1 MDQLEKE
8 THPMLGAVIDKY
20 KIIEVLNAGGMGI
33 VFKARQKIMDRDI
46 ALKLLPPEMAKDEVN
61 LQRLEREAKAL
72 AQLNHPNIIA
82 TYDFGLTETGQG
94 YLAMEYVEGQSLDE
108 LLEKVGILKSARAI
122 FIFKQIADGIRFAHQ
137 KGIIHRDLKPQNIM
151 LTDVV
156 SKDQVKIL
164 DFGIAR
170 IAQDSKRLTRVGEV
184 VGSPIYMAPEQC
196 MGEAADGR
204 ADVYAFGVLM
214 FRALTG
220 HFPHMGP
227 NLHETFM
234 AKCTKDPPFFKD
246 VAPNLPLPTELENIC
261 RKCLQRK
268 PDDRYL
274 QMEQVRDDL
283 DRIMMPGSATNPGA
297 SGAYMSQGQ
306 GPNLGSEYDSFQNMS
321 PEFYQTGW
329 VHFDQ
334 NSGSSFRPASDSNS
348 FENLEHPQQQLA
360 AQGVAQQPRQAP
372 SQAPPQAQHQPAQ
385 HQTTPPPQQLPS
397 AQEFQPPP
405 QPRQP
410 MPGSPQA
417 KPHNQQVQQV
427 PQALERTQ
435 NAKNLFMV
443 IALASVS
450 IVAILALL
458 ALAFTKTPTP
468 TVKEKNNSIQDME
481 KVFENKELREKTEE
495 GTNAEEGSKK
505 SMGGGGLEII
515 SNPAE
520 IENKKKKDSQPPSS
534 SKKESSSVSRSDYEK
549 TRFGHLDSVKSSEPE
564 AAPQEDS
571 ASENIHQSEIP
582 ESTDRG
588 LTFTPSSVSERVKGK
603 SPSSALRESK
613 SKEDIQSSKENQDSK
628 DPDAFDAGR

>member
-1 MDQLEKE
+1 MDQLEKD
-8 THPMLGAVIDKY
+8 THPLLGAEIDKY
-20 KIIEVLNAGGMGI
+20 KIVEVLNAGGMGI

-46 ALKLLPPEMAKDEVN
+46 ALKLLPPELAKDEVN

-94 YLAMEYVEGQSLDE
+94 YLAMEYVQGLSLDE
-108 LLEKVGILKSARAI
+108 LLEKVGILKPGRAV

-204 ADVYAFGVLM
+204 ADIYAFGVLM

-234 AKCTKDPPFFKD
+234 AKCTKDPPYFKD
-246 VAPNLPLPTELENIC
+246 VAPRLQLPAELESIC
-261 RKCLQRK
+261 RKCLMRK
-268 PDDRYL
+268 PDDRYK
-274 QMEQVRDDL
+274 QMEEVRDEL
-283 DRIMMPGSATNPGA
+283 ERIMMPTSATNPGA
-297 SGAYMSQGQ
+297 SGAYMSQG
-306 GPNLGSEYDSFQNMS
+306 PNLGSEFDSYEKMN

-348 FENLEHPQQQLA
+348 VEDLVQPGAQPQP
-360 AQGVAQQPRQAP
+360 AQAGVAQQPRQAP
-372 SQAPPQAQHQPAQ
+372 PQQHYQQAPHQAPPSAQDFQ
-385 HQTTPPPQQLPS
+385 TPPPP
-397 AQEFQPPP
+397 
-405 QPRQP
+405 PRQP
-410 MPGSPQA
+410 MPGSPQ
-417 KPHNQQVQQV
+417 VR
-427 PQALERTQ
+427 PQAAPHGQEATVK
-435 NAKNLFMV
+435 AKNFVMV

-458 ALAFTKTPTP
+458 ALAFIKTSAP
-468 TVKEKNNSIQDME
+468 TVKEKNNSIQEME
-481 KVFENKELREKTEE
+481 SVFKQKELREKSEDAASSGGAETRPDGPKIESEPAASTGPVTTHTAAPSAETEKPKARK
-495 GTNAEEGSKK
+495 NAPRE
-505 SMGGGGLEII
+505 
-515 SNPAE
+515 
-520 IENKKKKDSQPPSS
+520 
-534 SKKESSSVSRSDYEK
+534 ESSISKSDYEK
-549 TRFGHLDSVKSSEPE
+549 TRFGHIDGGKTSEPE
-564 AAPQEDS
+564 AAPQEE
-571 ASENIHQSEIP
+571 ASENIHQTDV
-582 ESTDRG
+582 STDRG
-588 LTFTPSSVSERVKGK
+588 LTLTPNSVTERIKK
-603 SPSSALRESK
+603 SPSSALRDSK
-613 SKEDIQSSKENQDSK
+613 SKEDTQAPKEARDNR
-628 DPDAFDAGR
+628 DPDAFDAEH

>member
-1 MDQLEKE
+1 MDQLEKD
-8 THPMLGAVIDKY
+8 THPLLGAVIDKY
-20 KIIEVLNAGGMGI
+20 KIIEVINAGGMGI

-46 ALKLLPPEMAKDEVN
+46 ALKLLPPEMAKDDVN

-94 YLAMEYVEGQSLDE
+94 FLAMEYVEGQSLDE
-108 LLEKVGILKSARAI
+108 LLEKVGILKPGRAV

-204 ADVYAFGVLM
+204 ADIYAFGVLI

-234 AKCTKDPPFFKD
+234 AKCTKDPPYFKD
-246 VAPNLPLPTELENIC
+246 VAPRLQLPTELENIC
-261 RKCLQRK
+261 RKCLMRK
-268 PDDRYL
+268 PDDRYK
-274 QMEQVRDDL
+274 QMEEVRDEL
-283 DRIMMPGSATNPGA
+283 ERIMMPTSATNAGA
-297 SGAYMSQGQ
+297 SGAYMSQG
-306 GPNLGSEYDSFQNMS
+306 PNLGSEFDSFQNMS

-348 FENLEHPQQQLA
+348 VEDLVQPGQHTTAPPQQPVHH
-360 AQGVAQQPRQAP
+360 GVPQQPRQAP
-372 SQAPPQAQHQPAQ
+372 PQASQNQAPPQHHQPQ
-385 HQTTPPPQQLPS
+385 PGLPS
-397 AQEFQPPP
+397 AQEFQAPPP
-405 QPRQP
+405 PPRQQ
-410 MPGSPQA
+410 MSGSPQA
-417 KPHNQQVQQV
+417 A
-427 PQALERTQ
+427 PQSAVNRQEATVK
-435 NAKNLFMV
+435 AKNFMMV

-458 ALAFTKTPTP
+458 ALAFIKTSAPP
-468 TVKEKNNSIQDME
+468 AVKEKNNSIQEME
-481 KVFENKELREKTEE
+481 SVFKQKELREKSEDAAPSVNDTKSTGPKIESESAPTPAVETE
-495 GTNAEEGSKK
+495 KPKVHK
-505 SMGGGGLEII
+505 SSTRE
-515 SNPAE
+515 
-520 IENKKKKDSQPPSS
+520 D
-534 SKKESSSVSRSDYEK
+534 SSVSKSEYQK
-549 TRFGHLDSVKSSEPE
+549 TRFGHIDGSGKSTEEAVPQE
-564 AAPQEDS
+564 AAVDADEG
-571 ASENIHQSEIP
+571 IHQTEV
-582 ESTDRG
+582 STDRG
-588 LTFTPSSVSERVKGK
+588 LTLTPNSVSERIKAK
-603 SPSSALRESK
+603 SPSSALKESA
-613 SKEDIQSSKENQDSK
+613 SKEDIQTPKEARDNR